1 MIAITCFNI
10 ETCPVSSLLVL
21 ELLRPQKASNTNCPI
36 HEIPTP
42 PPKRA
47 RTIHR
52 LRYVEEIDKEKGA
65 NNTTGRALVTVTPA
79 DLLALVDKAD
89 SPAVAWLVKQQWP

>member
-42 PPKRA
+42 PPS
-47 RTIHR
+47 
-52 LRYVEEIDKEKGA
+52 VPEQS
-65 NNTTGRALVTVTPA
+65 TVF
-79 DLLALVDKAD
+79 DMWK
-89 SPAVAWLVKQQWP
+89 K